1 MGKGG
6 PEIPVTVSVIG
17 PTFVFSVSGLKAN
30 CSGEEARLLGKSR
43 PIRSL
48 ASNNNNKK
56 NCSAWELPHR
66 GRGGHSLVNH
76 KIRIRGKNNNS
87 FKDQGCA
94 FGGRF
99 VLVEVGGGGVCVRG
113 WGWGTPS
120 EAVPM

>member
-1 MGKGG
+1 MKGVFGGRVEEMIPCRLGGG

-66 GRGGHSLVNH
+66 GGGAQFS
-76 KIRIRGKNNNS
+76 
-87 FKDQGCA
+87 
-94 FGGRF
+94 
-99 VLVEVGGGGVCVRG
+99 
-113 WGWGTPS
+113 
-120 EAVPM
+120 